1 MTTTLA
7 LSFPWGRYHANPW
20 GHQVNEA
27 RVEWPPS
34 PWRLLRALYATWQS
48 RLPGLS
54 PGLVL
59 AVLDALAE
67 PPVYWLPPSR
77 RAHTRHYMPDAK
89 EERSKAFDAFE
100 VFEKGADL
108 VVRWPASLDAQQRG
122 SLGEV
127 AAAVPYL
134 GRSESI
140 CLGRLLD
147 EGVEPSGR
155 RWLPSETGQGQPAH
169 AGGPGQGSL
178 RLLVPL
184 RPLDPSTL
192 TVRTLDV
199 QSRRLVDPPGTRWV
213 AYSRSDPVDGED
225 GESPA
230 AGVGGGERGRAG
242 QVGTGREVRSSS
254 YRPPT
259 AVRWAMATPAR
270 ASLKAAVA
278 MADVLRHACMS
289 RYGRAHGGEASS
301 ILAGKDAEGRPL
313 KGHGHAHYVAWDTDG
328 DGLLDVLV
336 LWAPAG
342 LNEAEMEALG
352 GLRDLSGFG
361 HISDFRPCRL
371 GLEGVGDV
379 FQVAP
384 GLVGPATTW
393 VSHTPFA
400 PPRHAKKRQHWPDLV
415 DHEVR
420 RELAARAKP
429 EPTRVSLSQD
439 RHDWLDYRRHR
450 TKERLSEARV
460 ATGVRVEFA
469 EPVEGPLVLG
479 ALSHFGL
486 GLLVPAASPDGT

>member
-20 GHQVNEA
+20 GHHVNEA

-34 PWRLLRALYATWQS
+34 PWRLLRALYATWQG

-59 AVLDALAE
+59 GVLEALAE

-100 VFEKGADL
+100 VLEKGADL
-108 VVRWPASLDAQQRG
+108 VVRWSASLDTEQRG
-122 SLGEV
+122 TLAEV

-134 GRSESI
+134 GRSESV
-140 CLGRLLD
+140 CLGRVLD
-147 EGVEPSGR
+147 EGLEPSGR
-155 RWLPSETGQGQPAH
+155 RWHPSEAGQGQHAH
-169 AGGPGQGSL
+169 AEGPGQASL

-199 QSRRLVDPPGTRWV
+199 QSKRLVDPPGTRWV
-213 AYSRSDPVDGED
+213 AYSPSDPLDGQDGE
-225 GESPA
+225 GA
-230 AGVGGGERGRAG
+230 AVGVGGGEPDRSGQVSIGRAP
-242 QVGTGREVRSSS
+242 RSSS

-259 AVRWAMATPAR
+259 AVRWAIATPAR
-270 ASLKAAVA
+270 PALKAAVA
-278 MADVLRHACMS
+278 MSDVLRHACMYH
-289 RYGRAHGGEASS
+289 YGKAHGGGASPV
-301 ILAGKDAEGRPL
+301 LAGKDADRRPL
-313 KGHGHAHYVAWDTDG
+313 KDHGHAHYLAWDTDG

-336 LWAPAG
+336 LWVPAG
-342 LNEAEMEALG
+342 LSEAEMEALG
-352 GLRDLSGFG
+352 RLRDLWGFA

-371 GLEGVGDV
+371 GLEGVGDAG
-379 FQVAP
+379 QVAP

-400 PPRHAKKRQHWPDLV
+400 PPRHAKKRQGWPELV
-415 DHEVR
+415 DQEVR

-429 EPTRVSLSQD
+429 EPTRVRLSQD

-450 TKERLSEARV
+450 VKEGLSEARI

-469 EPVEGPLVLG
+469 EPVEGPLALG

-486 GLLVPAASPDGT
+486 GLLVPDLSPDGP